1 MVLSGWNL
9 RLDSKLAVRV
19 VAGMLAVFVC
29 ATAGQLRAA
38 QEDAGTAVIIEAER
52 ALSAHDFRHALQV
65 LEPALKLHPEDYRLW
80 TLEGMAFSG
89 THDSGSSMKAYRMAL
104 AKRADYVPALEGAAQ
119 IEFEQNG
126 ADAVVLLN
134 RLAALMPADPTTNAM
149 LGVLAYRSGDCE
161 KAVSHFEVAAAVIHS
176 QLAALSEYGYCL
188 ARLGRFDEAEGALRR
203 AATLDSSS
211 RSRYNLA
218 LVEWTGRKYD
228 SALEILA
235 NDLNAD
241 SPREDQLTLAA
252 EIYESKNETPHVV
265 ELLRRAIRLHPQESD
280 AYVAFATLASDH
292 SSYQL
297 GIDVLNAGISR
308 IPDETSLFMARGV
321 LHAQMGDLDKAIDDF
336 ESANRIDPHLL
347 FVATAKG
354 IAQSQKH
361 DPGKALGAFRE
372 EAKLHPENAFNQY
385 LIAETIS
392 QLGAKDGSAP
402 YEEEMRAA
410 HQAVKLDPHLTVARN
425 LLASA
430 YLQAGKFALAMEE
443 SRAVLALDA
452 NNQEALY
459 HLILALKKANQREEL
474 PALTGR
480 LIKLRDADKDAKSHL
495 VRYELVEAASA
506 TQSP

>member
-1 MVLSGWNL
+1 MMLSGWNL
-9 RLDSKLAVRV
+9 RLGSKLAARM

-29 ATAGQLRAA
+29 ATPRQLRAA
-38 QEDAGTAVIIEAER
+38 QEDTGTVVIIEAER
-52 ALSAHDFRHALQV
+52 ALSAHDFRHALEV
-65 LEPALKLHPEDYRLW
+65 LEPALKLHHEDYRLW

-89 THDSGSSMKAYRMAL
+89 IHDSGSSMRAYRMAL

-119 IEFEQNG
+119 VEFEQNG

-134 RLAALMPADPTTNAM
+134 RVAALMPADPTTNAM

-161 KAVSHFEVAAAVIHS
+161 KAVSHFELAAAVIDS

-188 ARLGRFDEAEGALRR
+188 ARLGRLDEAEGVLRR
-203 AATLDSSS
+203 ATTLDSSS

-218 LVEWTGRKYD
+218 LVEWKGNRCD
-228 SALEILA
+228 NALATLA

-252 EIYESKNETPHVV
+252 EIYESKNETPHAV
-265 ELLRRAIRLHPQESD
+265 ELLRRAILLHPKESD
-280 AYVAFATLASDH
+280 AYVVFAMLANDH
-292 SSYQL
+292 GSYQV

-308 IPDETSLFMARGV
+308 IPNEATLFMARGV
-321 LHAQMGDLDKAIDDF
+321 LHAQMGDLNKAIDDF
-336 ESANRIDPHLL
+336 ESANRLDPHLS
-347 FVATAKG
+347 FVATAEG

-361 DPGKALGAFRE
+361 DPDKALGAFRE

-392 QLGAKDGSAP
+392 QLGAKDGSAL

-425 LLASA
+425 LLAST
-430 YLQAGKFALAMEE
+430 YLQSGKFALAMEE

-459 HLILALKKANQREEL
+459 HLILALKKANQTEEL
-474 PALTGR
+474 SALTGR
-480 LIKLRDADKDAKSHL
+480 LIKLRDADKDGKSHL